1 MLLIFEW
8 QLKFIIGIMGN
19 QMNNPDRQGTTW
31 LAWNRPDGN
40 NSHSSNAIS
49 INMNIERTGRP
60 LLDHESL
67 TCLLVLLFIDEPKFN
82 TLRLHRVVRNLCSH
96 VPTRE
101 WVIKSLLSIIEKSN
115 ESNDPFP
122 TRSINSVERPQ
133 WLNISLD
140 AALGCRA
147 NVFLMK
153 RMMSRR
159 HNKASS
165 PIAIHP
171 QAGSVVCKHTLEL
184 LISLAKSFASY
195 FLPGEYK
202 PPAAKDKSNK
212 DQLTQESGSK
222 LSNFWDILIRLDS
235 TSTSRKGKGVLRLP
249 KDFIESVNINKNFET
264 SPFGQLVSMLSYNVI
279 KRSSQLTDKLLRL
292 LSLISSD
299 LPVTHSCSSN
309 IENSD
314 EDPAFVEES
323 EQHLQLAI
331 EVLTSKSCSEDGL
344 EDATALLLN
353 LSHYSGKT
361 RKNVSFVLIFNHI
374 ILAFNLIWLII
385 AC

>member
-1 MLLIFEW
+1 MIHS
-8 QLKFIIGIMGN
+8 GIMGN
-19 QMNNPDRQGTTW
+19 QMNNPHERQGTTW

-40 NSHSSNAIS
+40 TSHSSTALS
-49 INMNIERTGRP
+49 VNMNIERTGRP

-82 TLRLHRVVRNLCSH
+82 TLRLHRVIRNLCSH

-122 TRSINSVERPQ
+122 VRSINSVERPQ

-153 RMMSRR
+153 RLITRR
-159 HNKASS
+159 NKSSS

-171 QAGSVVCKHTLEL
+171 QAASVVCKHTLEL
-184 LISLAKSFASY
+184 LISLAKSFPGY
-195 FLPGEYK
+195 FLPNDFK
-202 PPAAKDKSNK
+202 PPSKEKIPNK
-212 DQLTQESGSK
+212 ESQESGSTK
-222 LSNFWDILIRLDS
+222 TSNDFWDILIRLDS
-235 TSTSRKGKGVLRLP
+235 SSSSRKGKGVLRMP
-249 KDFIESVNINKNFET
+249 KDFTESVNTSRNFET
-264 SPFGQLVSMLSYNVI
+264 SPFGQLVSMLSFNVI

-299 LPVTHSCSSN
+299 LPVTHSCSSGV
-309 IENSD
+309 ENSD
-314 EDPAFVEES
+314 ESPEFVPDSPE
-323 EQHLQLAI
+323 HLQLAI
-331 EVLTSKSCSEDGL
+331 QVLTSKSCSEDGL

-353 LSHYSGKT
+353 LSHYSART
-361 RKNVSFVLIFNHI
+361 RKMVLLFLFITILKYEIKLVINI
-374 ILAFNLIWLII
+374 IYMMSCQIDEH
-385 AC
+385 